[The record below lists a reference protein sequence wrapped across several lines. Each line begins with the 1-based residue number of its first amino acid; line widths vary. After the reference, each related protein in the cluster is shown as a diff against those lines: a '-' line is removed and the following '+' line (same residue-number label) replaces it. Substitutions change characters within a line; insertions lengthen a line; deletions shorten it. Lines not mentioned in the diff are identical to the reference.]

1 MAAQPNINWSSVWTG
16 ITQAAII
23 GSFVMI
29 AQMYA
34 NQNVT
39 AEKLKNAEE
48 KNEKQDVQL
57 VQIWAIL
64 NRDEGIR
71 ISEGGEPKK
80 PKH

>member
-29 AQMYA
+29 SQMYV
-34 NQNVT
+34 NQKVSD
-39 AEKLKNAEE
+39 EKMRTQDK
-48 KNEKQDVQL
+48 KNEDQDVQL

-71 ISEGGEPKK
+71 ISEGGEKK
-80 PKH
+80 QPKH